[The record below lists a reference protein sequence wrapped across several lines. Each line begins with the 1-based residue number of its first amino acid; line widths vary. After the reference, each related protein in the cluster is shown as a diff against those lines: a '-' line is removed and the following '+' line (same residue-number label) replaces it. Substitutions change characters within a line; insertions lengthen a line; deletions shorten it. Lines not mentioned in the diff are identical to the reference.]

1 MKRRRK
7 RRASPASLIC
17 LLAFLACIVALRIS
31 VSEETA
37 ASAQMTGK
45 LENPATTAP
54 VRLLEAE
61 MTEAEQVTRAEDRPA
76 RAARYVNI
84 EMTDEDLAELAAV
97 VFLEAGN
104 QSAEGQQAVVEVV
117 FNRVLHSAFPDSVH
131 DVLHQGED
139 GDVPQFS
146 TIYAVSTATPTQAQY
161 DAINGALYGDTILD
175 ADVVFLPQ
183 RRERPCMG
191 ADRRSHLLPRI
202 HLEVTSMTRKRFRQ
216 ACGIIAALGFLLVLG
231 TAGASDC
238 DLIPMSQILRQG
250 CIGLGMFAGGL
261 WLGGYLS

>member
-7 RRASPASLIC
+7 RRASPAPLIC
-17 LLAFLACIVALRIS
+17 LLAVLACIVALRIS

-84 EMTDEDLAELAAV
+84 EMTDEELAELAAV

-117 FNRVLHSAFPDSVH
+117 FNRVLHSAFPGTVH
-131 DVLHQGED
+131 DVLHQGEG

-146 TIYAVSTATPTQAQY
+146 TIYAVGTATPTQAQY
-161 DAINGALYGDTILD
+161 DAINGALEELQDDGTL
-175 ADVVFLPQ
+175 
-183 RRERPCMG
+183 
-191 ADRRSHLLPRI
+191 
-202 HLEVTSMTRKRFRQ
+202 Q
-216 ACGIIAALGFLLVLG
+216 AIVDKYI
-231 TAGASDC
+231 TAE
-238 DLIPMSQILRQG
+238 
-250 CIGLGMFAGGL
+250 
-261 WLGGYLS
+261 

>member
-7 RRASPASLIC
+7 RRASPAPLIC
-17 LLAFLACIVALRIS
+17 LLAVLTCIVALRIS

-61 MTEAEQVTRAEDRPA
+61 MTEAEQVTWAEDCPA

-84 EMTDEDLAELAAV
+84 EMTDEELAELAAV

-117 FNRVLHSAFPDSVH
+117 FNRVLHSAFPGTVH
-131 DVLHQGED
+131 DVLHQGEG

-175 ADVVFLPQ
+175 ADVVFFSRNGENDRVWGQ
-183 RRERPCMG
+183 IGDHIFCREYIWR
-191 ADRRSHLLPRI
+191 
-202 HLEVTSMTRKRFRQ
+202 
-216 ACGIIAALGFLLVLG
+216 
-231 TAGASDC
+231 
-238 DLIPMSQILRQG
+238 
-250 CIGLGMFAGGL
+250 
-261 WLGGYLS
+261 

>member
-7 RRASPASLIC
+7 RRASPAPLIC
-17 LLAFLACIVALRIS
+17 LLAVLACIVALRIS

-54 VRLLEAE
+54 ARLLEAE

-84 EMTDEDLAELAAV
+84 ELTDEELAELAAV

-183 RRERPCMG
+183 WRERPCMG